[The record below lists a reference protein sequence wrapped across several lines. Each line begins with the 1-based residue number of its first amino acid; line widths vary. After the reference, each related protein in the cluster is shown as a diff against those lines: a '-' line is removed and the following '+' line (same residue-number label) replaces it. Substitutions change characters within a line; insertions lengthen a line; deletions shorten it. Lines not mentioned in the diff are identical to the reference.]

1 MLGNPQRRCWDPAK
15 VRFAGFDIL
24 PRDMSGFPGGSFIKN
39 PLANARHTRDLD
51 SKRGMGRFPG
61 GGNGNPLKDSCL
73 ENAMDK
79 RA

>member
-1 MLGNPQRRCWDPAK
+1 
-15 VRFAGFDIL
+15 
-24 PRDMSGFPGGSFIKN
+24 MSGFPGGSFIKN
-39 PLANARHTRDLD
+39 PLANVRHTRDLD
-51 SKRGMGRFPG
+51 SNRGMGRSPG

>member
-1 MLGNPQRRCWDPAK
+1 
-15 VRFAGFDIL
+15 
-24 PRDMSGFPGGSFIKN
+24 MSGFPGGSFIKN